1 MKQDINPIPHPAYTI
16 GHGTRKAD
24 EFLTLLKKFDIK
36 YLLDVRSRPY
46 SRFNPHFNQKKLQ
59 EFLKEHDITYVFMG
73 DTLGGRPT
81 DTTAYDIEGK
91 VDYNLLQ
98 QKDYFKQGIERV
110 KTALTKD
117 LNIAMMCSERK
128 PEDCHRSRLIGRV
141 LFNDGIEIRHI
152 DENGELKDQPTVMNI
167 AGTLPF

>member
-1 MKQDINPIPHPAYTI
+1 MKKEFPHPAYTI

-24 EFLTLLKKFDIK
+24 EFIHLLKKFEIQ

-59 EFLKEHDITYVFMG
+59 ELLKENGITYVFMG

-81 DTTAYDIEGK
+81 DPAAYDIEGK
-91 VDYNLLQ
+91 IDYTRLQ
-98 QKDYFKQGIERV
+98 QQDYFRQGIERV
-110 KTALTKD
+110 KTALQQE
-117 LNIAMMCSERK
+117 LSIALMCSERK

-141 LFNDGIEIRHI
+141 LFDDGIEIRHI
-152 DENGELKDQPTVMNI
+152 DETGETKDQRTVMNI
-167 AGTLPF
+167 PGMLPF